1 MNDLHLSVCDS
12 MDINQV
18 GYTYSH
24 NSLPHKSL
32 LDHVFVHNDIL
43 PLVSDYEV
51 ILDAVNLSDH
61 LPLQFSLSV
70 GIVTSPCMPSVQKHL
85 PECRWDK
92 CDLNSYCFTSGDLLS
107 RIGHNFNCANE
118 LGLVAMLHA
127 VLTLKSITAKLFT
140 AY

>member
-70 GIVTSPCMPSVQKHL
+70 GIVTSPCICRQSKNIYLNADGTSV
-85 PECRWDK
+85 
-92 CDLNSYCFTSGDLLS
+92 T
-107 RIGHNFNCANE
+107 
-118 LGLVAMLHA
+118 
-127 VLTLKSITAKLFT
+127 
-140 AY
+140 